1 MRNLR
6 SSKMKTRLSSKIPEI
21 VILQTTRRKGSS
33 GKRGRDRPRKV
44 AISERATR
52 GSLKTTEEREEAE
65 SEEEDELSNDG
76 SKDGLRVAEDGG
88 ESDKDQEGD
97 IVHEDGGSTDDGGCH
112 ADTERDHDDDE
123 VGITCIR

>member
-1 MRNLR
+1 MNRIQFAKVSLR
-6 SSKMKTRLSSKIPEI
+6 
-21 VILQTTRRKGSS
+21 
-33 GKRGRDRPRKV
+33 
-44 AISERATR
+44 ISEACDKSTYDYLRTHRETTPGLEDYARARTQSPPAS
-52 GSLKTTEEREEAE
+52 SLDEQVVEAE